1 MILTCAVVVI
11 FLAISYFPGLNK
23 VPLFERRTISSEIIQ
38 LEEPIVLEQ
47 AGYAMED
54 EGVMMKELFY
64 PSAPDL
70 FPTPRRPRRGTSDS
84 TFGTSVIVYLIIE
97 ILLHAFTCFISKQFG
112 FSYCCYQVYSV
123 QAFSQ
128 DLKSGRPKCAIGPA
142 QVNNL

>member
-1 MILTCAVVVI
+1 MMILTCAVVVI

-23 VPLFERRTISSEIIQ
+23 MSLFKGRTISSEIIQ

-54 EGVMMKELFY
+54 EGVMMKELLH

-84 TFGTSVIVYLIIE
+84 SFGTSQIVHLNIINPVTHTLN
-97 ILLHAFTCFISKQFG
+97 IYFQRLT
-112 FSYCCYQVYSV
+112 YT
-123 QAFSQ
+123 
-128 DLKSGRPKCAIGPA
+128 
-142 QVNNL
+142 